1 MIVDVAIMAYDRS
14 GLLRD
19 LMNVFANENCNVISA
34 NTHTDVQNS
43 TAEFF
48 FTVEISRLEHLG
60 RLMDKINQVANVI
73 NVQRK
78 RNIKAS

>member
-1 MIVDVAIMAYDRS
+1 MRVVPVEWGEKGEKTFPVDVAIMAYDRS

-34 NTHTDVQNS
+34 NTRTDIQNS

-48 FTVEISRLEHLG
+48 FTVEISRLS
-60 RLMDKINQVANVI
+60 V
-73 NVQRK
+73 
-78 RNIKAS
+78 